1 MKIYYWS
8 PHLSKVGTI
17 KSVYNSCKSLR
28 NKGIDAKIINEYLF
42 QNITESNMVTS
53 ENTGFRTRF
62 QKPDDHQTCQFSPDS
77 YEA

>member
-28 NKGIDAKIINEYLF
+28 NKGIDAKIINAIGEWSH
-42 QNITESNMVTS
+42 I
-53 ENTGFRTRF
+53 
-62 QKPDDHQTCQFSPDS
+62 DDEIRIDLLKKIFTINYPARVISKVDL
-77 YEA
+77 